1 MKSTFVSIPVENEDA
16 YIVRSKAF
24 GRFFRLRWR
33 ENGKYRYKS
42 LKTRNYATA
51 LSAAKTLMVKINRGL
66 DPNTPTDYETAFEGY
81 MRSLN
86 CGRERRNQIT
96 HIQYRWLLP
105 FWGKTDVSK
114 VTTERWEEYKNWR
127 VNEGVKDGGTIRHK
141 TLLHERALM
150 KAFLRWCC
158 RKAII
163 NYFPEITGYSK
174 RDERI
179 SNTKS
184 RGAAYSESEV
194 KRIFHILRE
203 RTCFDSPLR
212 QETYYANL
220 LYVYALTL
228 FFSAGRPGEI
238 RQLRV
243 RDIDF
248 RDDKAVIL
256 IRSENSKVKKQ
267 RFTSI
272 PKEIS
277 DTINRFVQWSDE
289 GRQETNDFVFYLH
302 DCPIKPV
309 KTLNQTF
316 RKLMEREGLY
326 KNPEGIRRP
335 ISSLRN
341 SALTIL
347 SGKVEQAFLVSVS
360 GTSARMLHRHYFDRK
375 AERFADATAE
385 LYDELFLEG

>member
-1 MKSTFVSIPVENEDA
+1 MKAGFVSIPVENEDA
-16 YIVRSKAF
+16 YIIRSRAF

-42 LKTRNYATA
+42 LRTRNYATA
-51 LSAAKTLMVKINRGL
+51 LSTAKRLMVKINRGL

-81 MRSLN
+81 MRALN
-86 CGRERRNQIT
+86 CGRERRDQIT

-105 FWGKTDVSK
+105 FWQKTDVAK
-114 VTTERWEEYKNWR
+114 INTERWEEYKNWR
-127 VNEGVKDGGTIRHK
+127 VNLGVEDGNTIRHK

-150 KAFLRWCC
+150 KAFLKWCF

-163 NYFPEITGYSK
+163 NYVPEITGYSK

-179 SNTKS
+179 TTTKS

-203 RTCFDSPLR
+203 RTCFDGPLK
-212 QETYYANL
+212 QERYYSNL

-248 RDDKAVIL
+248 RDDRAVIL

-272 PKEIS
+272 PK
-277 DTINRFVQWSDE
+277 DVAATIKRFVEWSGE
-289 GRQETNDFVFYLH
+289 GRKEENDFLFYLH

-326 KNPEGIRRP
+326 VNSEGVRRP

-347 SGKVEQAFLVSVS
+347 SGKVDQAFLVSVS
-360 GTSARMLHRHYFDRK
+360 GTSARMLHKHYFDRK
-375 AERFADATAE
+375 AERFADSTAGLYQE
-385 LYDELFLEG
+385 LILEG